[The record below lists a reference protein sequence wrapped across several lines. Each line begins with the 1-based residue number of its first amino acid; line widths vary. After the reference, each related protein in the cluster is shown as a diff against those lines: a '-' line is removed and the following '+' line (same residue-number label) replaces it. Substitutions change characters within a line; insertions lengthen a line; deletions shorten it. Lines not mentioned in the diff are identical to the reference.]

1 MPLFHFLTLTIPI
14 PIFLF
19 ILYTGKI
26 PKFYNLYED
35 SLKISAKLILWLY
48 GLLSNVQMNGL
59 TSLIILIGTPLGYTL
74 IIIKKLQIILP
85 TSNLAILKLLKPNYF

>member
-1 MPLFHFLTLTIPI
+1 
-14 PIFLF
+14 
-19 ILYTGKI
+19 
-26 PKFYNLYED
+26 
-35 SLKISAKLILWLY
+35 
-48 GLLSNVQMNGL
+48 MNGL